1 MSPSRTV
8 TGYVRAGITAGSPV
22 TWPVR
27 TSKREPCRGHSTD
40 ISQSSPSQS
49 EYSSC
54 VQVSEMAWKLSSS
67 AWIRQIGSP
76 STSTRFI
83 DSFGSSL
90 VEATR
95 CWVTLLN
102 PRGQFLID
110 RLSNLGD
117 RNPVQ
122 DLPEKP
128 LDQHPLG
135 HGMRDAPA
143 LEIEEVLGIH
153 RTDGRAVTA
162 AQDVVVEDLQDRLRS
177 CLRLLR
183 QQKVAICLVG

>member
-1 MSPSRTV
+1 MM
-8 TGYVRAGITAGSPV
+8 
-22 TWPVR
+22 
-27 TSKREPCRGHSTD
+27 
-40 ISQSSPSQS
+40 SSPISGSRQVA
-49 EYSSC
+49 SC
-54 VQVSEMAWKLSSS
+54 
-67 AWIRQIGSP
+67 P

-102 PRGQFLID
+102 PGGQFLID
-110 RLSNLGD
+110 RLSDLGD
-117 RNPVQ
+117 RNPVE
-122 DLPEKP
+122 DLPEKA

-153 RTDGRAVTA
+153 RTDR
-162 AQDVVVEDLQDRLRS
+162 R
-177 CLRLLR
+177 
-183 QQKVAICLVG
+183 